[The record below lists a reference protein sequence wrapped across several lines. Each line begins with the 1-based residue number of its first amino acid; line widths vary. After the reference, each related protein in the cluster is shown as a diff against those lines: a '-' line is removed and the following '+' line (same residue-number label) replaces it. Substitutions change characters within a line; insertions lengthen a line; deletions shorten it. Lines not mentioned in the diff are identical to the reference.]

1 MRNRHTPASPV
12 PTRLDPI
19 TGSPMAARRITTV
32 PGQAPQ
38 TPADVS
44 ARLRKLAAIIGR
56 LTAQELQAD
65 K

>member
-1 MRNRHTPASPV
+1 MRNRHTHASPF

-32 PGQAPQ
+32 PGQVPQ